1 MLELFDFG
9 SSKKT
14 ENEYLNE
21 KLSQDFTIKVRE
33 LSEKEFCS
41 YEYFR
46 KNDNSSPMMIHY
58 NGIGNGW
65 DKVEEMQKN
74 EHWFIK

>member
-21 KLSQDFTIKVRE
+21 KLSQDLTIKVRE
-33 LSEKEFCS
+33 LSEKEFVS
-41 YEYFR
+41 YEYLL
-46 KNDNSSPMMIHY
+46 
-58 NGIGNGW
+58 
-65 DKVEEMQKN
+65 
-74 EHWFIK
+74 